1 MKTYESL
8 AMKESPQSVTGDTDL
23 EVTVWLKEV
32 IIKRQLRYLVS
43 VFICSGSMC

>member
-23 EVTVWLKEV
+23 EVTVN
-32 IIKRQLRYLVS
+32 
-43 VFICSGSMC
+43 